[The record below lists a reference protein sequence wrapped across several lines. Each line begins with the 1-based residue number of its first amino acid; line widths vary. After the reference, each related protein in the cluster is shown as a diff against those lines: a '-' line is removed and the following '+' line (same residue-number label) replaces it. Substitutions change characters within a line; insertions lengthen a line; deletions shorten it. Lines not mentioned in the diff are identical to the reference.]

1 MSLEKILVKIRRQET
16 PFYSMVYRLAKS
28 RNTLRLPMP
37 RFLASFLYYER
48 LSRRAVL
55 KKITSKIYYEPM
67 FRSRCE
73 AVGKGFQLTNSI
85 QGIPLIIGDLKI
97 CIGDNVILNDIA
109 TFCGLKV
116 MDEPRL
122 IIGDNTRVSDRVSI
136 FVGKEVRI
144 GNNCIISSALILDN
158 ASHPRDPVRRR
169 NNESVGPEEIEPV
182 IIEDDA
188 WLARGSMVMKG
199 VRVGQGAIVA
209 AGAIVTQ
216 NVEPYTIVAGNP
228 AKKVA
233 EVPRR

>member
-28 RNTLRLPMP
+28 RNSLHLPMP

-73 AVGKGFQLTNSI
+73 AVGKGFRLVNSI
-85 QGIPLIIGDLKI
+85 QGIPIITGDLKI
-97 CIGDNVILNDIA
+97 CIGDNVTLNDIA
-109 TFCGLKV
+109 TFAGLKV
-116 MDEPRL
+116 FDNPRL

-144 GNNCIISSALILDN
+144 GNDCIISSSLILDN
-158 ASHPRDPVRRR
+158 PSHPRDPVSRR
-169 NNESVGPEEIEPV
+169 NNESVRPDEIEPV
-182 IIEDDA
+182 IIEDNV

-209 AGAIVTQ
+209 AGAVVTQ
-216 NVEPYTIVAGNP
+216 SVDPYTIVAGNP
-228 AKKVA
+228 AKKVS

>member
-16 PFYSMVYRLAKS
+16 PLYSMIYRIAKS
-28 RNTLRLPMP
+28 RNIIRFPMP
-37 RFLASFLYYER
+37 RFISNFLYYER
-48 LSRRAVL
+48 LLRRTVF
-55 KKITSKIYYEPM
+55 KRISSKIYYEPM

-73 AVGKGFQLTNSI
+73 RVGKGFQLINSI
-85 QGIPLIIGDLKI
+85 QGIPVIIGDLKI
-97 CIGDNVILNDIA
+97 WIGDNVIMNDIA
-109 TFCGLKV
+109 TFCGLKII
-116 MDEPRL
+116 DEPRL

-144 GNNCIISSALILDN
+144 GKNCIISSALILDN
-158 ASHPRDPVRRR
+158 ASHPTDAVSRR
-169 NNESVGPEEIEPV
+169 NNESVRLDEIEPV

-199 VRVGQGAIVA
+199 VRVGRGAIVA
-209 AGAIVTQ
+209 AGAVVTQ
-216 NVEPYTIVAGNP
+216 NVESYTIVAGNP